1 MLRKSLLAALAL
13 LVAPLFT
20 TGSGVTR
27 IAAAGP
33 QLSVTAP
40 LTGDVG
46 RSAEIDLTL
55 TDASVV
61 AGLESAVRY
70 DEAAGEFG
78 GVLFGPGG
86 GTGNVMT
93 TLATNPTGGVAF
105 AAYTCTVT
113 GCPAADPVAAR
124 NALEHIT
131 IRLTPLTE
139 GPLTVSLDQLKFVDL
154 SGRSVDVDVPL
165 HDLTINVGAGGTASA
180 GQPVGYSLPADAA
193 GATGPAL
200 DVDGNGTVSSIDAS
214 ELASSWTDARRFG
227 VCRTDLDADPNGD
240 GCLDVADLQAV
251 AGSSVQS
258 APAATTR
265 AFATEGAVTSALAA
279 PIVVNTANDLPDSN
293 IGNGKCVTA
302 NNDCSLRAAIAE
314 ANASAGADVIDFA
327 IP

>member
-131 IRLTPLTE
+131 IRLTPLVA

-154 SGRSVDVDVPL
+154 SGRSVDVDVPV
-165 HDLTINVGAGGTASA
+165 HDVTINVGAGGAPSD
-180 GQPVGYSLPADAA
+180 GQPVGYSRPTDASSL
-193 GATGPAL
+193 TGPSL
-200 DVDGNGTVSSIDAS
+200 DIDGNGSVSSIDVNQLAAS
-214 ELASSWTDARRFG
+214 WSDDRRFNL
-227 VCRTDLDADPNGD
+227 CRTDLDADPNAD

-251 AGSSVQS
+251 AGASAQS
-258 APAATTR
+258 PHTATRT
-265 AFATEGAVTSALAA
+265 FATEGVVTSALGA
-279 PIVVNTANDLPDSN
+279 PIVVTTNSDDVDFSGGSGQCHTTS
-293 IGNGKCVTA
+293 
-302 NNDCSLRAAIAE
+302 
-314 ANASAGADVIDFA
+314 ANAG
-327 IP
+327 

>member
-1 MLRKSLLAALAL
+1 M
-13 LVAPLFT
+13 
-20 TGSGVTR
+20 TR

-131 IRLTPLTE
+131 IRLTPLVA

-154 SGRSVDVDVPL
+154 SGRSVDVDVPV
-165 HDLTINVGAGGTASA
+165 HDVTIDVGAGGAPSG
-180 GQPVGYSLPADAA
+180 GQPVGYSLPADASA
-193 GATGPAL
+193 ADGAAF
-200 DVDGNGTVSSIDAS
+200 DVDGSGAVSSIDVNT
-214 ELASSWTDARRFG
+214 LASSWSDARRFG
-227 VCRTDLDADPNGD
+227 VCKTDLQADPNGD

-258 APAATTR
+258 APGTVTR
-265 AFATEGAVTSALAA
+265 AFATEGVVTSALGA
-279 PIVVNTANDLPDSN
+279 PIVVN
-293 IGNGKCVTA
+293 
-302 NNDCSLRAAIAE
+302 
-314 ANASAGADVIDFA
+314 
-327 IP
+327 

>member
-131 IRLTPLTE
+131 IRLTPLVA

-154 SGRSVDVDVPL
+154 SGRSVDVDVPV
-165 HDLTINVGAGGTASA
+165 HDVTIDVGAAASQSTA
-180 GQPVGYSLPADAA
+180 GQPVGYSLPTDASA
-193 GATGPAL
+193 AAASL
-200 DVDGNGTVSSIDAS
+200 DIDGNGAVTSIDVND
-214 ELASSWTDARRFG
+214 LAISWSDDRRFG
-227 VCRTDLDADPNGD
+227 VCKTDLDADPNGD

-251 AGSSVQS
+251 AGSAQG
-258 APAATTR
+258 APASTR
-265 AFATEGAVTSALAA
+265 AFSTEGAVTSALA
-279 PIVVNTANDLPDSN
+279 T
-293 IGNGKCVTA
+293 T
-302 NNDCSLRAAIAE
+302 
-314 ANASAGADVIDFA
+314 
-327 IP
+327 